1 MPNAL
6 AVANVAHHTL
16 KSLEGAYVDIKRM
29 TYGQKLERQGMIKV
43 NFEMSKGRKDDMK
56 GQMEMANRIATYYEF
71 KNCIVDHNLT
81 DDQDNKLDL
90 SNPFV
95 IDSLDP
101 RIGEEINGLIND
113 MNNFE
118 DDEGN

>member
-6 AVANVAHHTL
+6 AVANVARHNL

-43 NFEMSKGRKDDMK
+43 SFEMNKGRKDDMK

-71 KNCIVDHNLT
+71 KHCIVDHNLT

-90 SNPFV
+90 SNQFV

-101 RIGEEINGLIND
+101 RVGEEINGFIND

-118 DDEGN
+118 DDKGN

>member
-6 AVANVAHHTL
+6 AVANVVRHTL

-43 NFEMSKGRKDDMK
+43 NFEMSKGRKDDMR

-95 IDSLDP
+95 IDGLDP

-118 DDEGN
+118 DDKGN